1 MDKHG
6 IFADGAFW
14 EEARKKALDAR
25 PASLEEAQ
33 SVVRDVLS
41 DTPLEDALEWIRGQ
55 M

>member
-6 IFADGAFW
+6 IFADGASW

-25 PASLEEAQ
+25 PASLE
-33 SVVRDVLS
+33 
-41 DTPLEDALEWIRGQ
+41 DALEWIRGQ